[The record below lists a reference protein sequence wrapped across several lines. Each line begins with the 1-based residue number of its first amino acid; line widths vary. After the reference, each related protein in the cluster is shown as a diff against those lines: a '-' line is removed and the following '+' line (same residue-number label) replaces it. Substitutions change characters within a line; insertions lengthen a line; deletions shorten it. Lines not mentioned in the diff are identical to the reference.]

1 MKKLASIAKA
11 IFPEPGAIKFRK
23 IVQLILSPFG
33 NQNKHTKVWCVDA
46 TWWMHGVTL
55 SGGGDMWATS
65 KT

>member
-33 NQNKHTKVWCVDA
+33 NQNKHAEVRCVNA
-46 TWWMHGVTL
+46 TWWMHSATL
-55 SGGGDMWATS
+55 SDGGDT
-65 KT
+65 